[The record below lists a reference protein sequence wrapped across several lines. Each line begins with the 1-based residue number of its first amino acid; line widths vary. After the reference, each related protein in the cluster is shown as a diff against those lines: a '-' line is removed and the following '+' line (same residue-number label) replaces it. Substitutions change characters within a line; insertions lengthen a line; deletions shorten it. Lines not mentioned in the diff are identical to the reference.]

1 MFICPNCFYIYTY
14 VEIRNK
20 KLISN
25 DRLICKDCS
34 STYLVEIDDG
44 IIDQISIFWRNNI
57 KTQFCCAGH
66 TFDVNRPYL
75 IFKNDNFDELVIFRD
90 KILSIIEP
98 NIVVNE
104 IEDCTINQR
113 GNTISY
119 LGYNSNPDNNN
130 FRFTLEFNQNLFFI
144 EKSKILRNDY
154 INKFSNFLYKIID
167 TLELK

>member
-1 MFICPNCFYIYTY
+1 MFICPSCFYIYTY

-25 DRLICKDCS
+25 DRLICKNCV

-44 IIDQISIFWRNNI
+44 IIDQISIFWRNGI
-57 KTQFCCAGH
+57 KTQFCCSGH
-66 TFDVNRPYL
+66 PFDVNRPYI
-75 IFKNDNFDELVIFRD
+75 IFKNDDFNELSNFRN
-90 KILSIIEP
+90 KILSIIET
-98 NIVVNE
+98 NIIANE
-104 IEDCTINQR
+104 IEDCTINQK

-130 FRFTLEFNQNLFFI
+130 FRFTLEFEQILFFV
-144 EKSKILRNDY
+144 EKSKKLRNDY
-154 INKFSNFLYKIID
+154 INKFSNFLYKIVD